1 MSYKQV
7 IIDDLLWESDFRGEA
22 YGYDDIEAIGFYSSE
37 SLKLNVLINYDDG
50 KVLEAWSSEEE

>member
-7 IIDDLLWESDFRGEA
+7 FIDDLLWESDFRGEE
-22 YGYDDIEAIGFYSSE
+22 YGYDDIPSIGFYSSE

-50 KVLEAWSSEEE
+50 KILEAWSSEEE